1 MSRSTMYAQSPVGSA
16 AGPSRP
22 RRMTSA
28 RSVHSLG
35 ASAVAA
41 FAVVVGV
48 PSWGLAQTPSG
59 GGLLGCAQPFAVLGA
74 STVTN
79 TGPTTI
85 TGDLGLSPGTS
96 FTNTGGLTLTG
107 AQHLTD
113 AVAQQGQVCAL
124 TAFNFLAAL
133 RSTATDLSG
142 LDLGNRTLT
151 PGVYSF
157 NSSAQ
162 LTGALTL
169 DFLGNSNSLF
179 VFLVQ
184 SALTTASGSSVA
196 VSNGAPGGGVFWQIG
211 SSATLGTSTSFLGN
225 ILADQSVTLTTS
237 AKILCGRAIALNGA
251 VTMDNNVIAND
262 CANVVGAGATDFGS
276 LGFSE
281 GSVSAVPEPSTF
293 ALLLGP
299 LVVAFV
305 VVARRRRVQPVGPES
320 GMGE

>member
-1 MSRSTMYAQSPVGSA
+1 MSRSTMYARSPVGSA
-16 AGPSRP
+16 VRPSRP
-22 RRMTSA
+22 RRMMGA
-28 RSVHSLG
+28 RSVRSIG
-35 ASAVAA
+35 ASAVGAL
-41 FAVVVGV
+41 AVLVGG
-48 PSWGLAQTPSG
+48 PSLSLAQTPSG

-225 ILADQSVTLTTS
+225 ILADQSVTLNTS
-237 AKILCGRAIALNGA
+237 AKILCGRSIALNGA

-262 CANVVGAGATDFGS
+262 CAKVEGGDDFGS

-320 GMGE
+320 GVGE

>member
-1 MSRSTMYAQSPVGSA
+1 MSRFTVYGRCPV
-16 AGPSRP
+16 AGEAGSRP
-22 RRMTSA
+22 RAA
-28 RSVHSLG
+28 RPTHGVHSVG
-35 ASAVAA
+35 ASLVVAVA
-41 FAVVVGV
+41 VLMNG
-48 PSWGLAQTPSG
+48 PSLVMAQTSSG
-59 GGLLGCAQPFAVLGA
+59 SGFLGCAQPFAVLGA

-85 TGDLGLSPGTS
+85 TGDLGLWPGTS
-96 FTNTGGLTLTG
+96 FTNTGGLTLNG

-113 AVAQQGQVCAL
+113 AVAQQGQGCAL

-133 RSTATDLSG
+133 PPTMFLTG
-142 LDLGNRTLT
+142 QDLGNRTLT
-151 PGVYSF
+151 PGVYKF
-157 NSSAQ
+157 ASSAQ

-184 SALTTASGSSVA
+184 SALTTASGSSVVVA
-196 VSNGAPGGGVFWQIG
+196 NGAPGGGVFWQVG
-211 SSATLGTSTSFLGN
+211 SSATLGTSSSFLGN

-237 AKILCGRAIALNGA
+237 ATILCGRAIALNAA

-262 CANVVGAGATDFGS
+262 CGADVAGGTTDLGS
-276 LGFSE
+276 LGFSG
-281 GSVSAVPEPSTF
+281 GSLSVVPEPSTF

-305 VVARRRRVQPVGPES
+305 VVVRRRRRGQTAVGV
-320 GMGE
+320 